1 LLTNFRLKA
10 VLRTK
15 NLKATILDQGW
26 WPFALIVVRDHHP
39 LLRSRIIP
47 TTTKPSRDVL
57 ESCFNTP
64 NSLDGFIIVETR
76 DDVAD

>member
-1 LLTNFRLKA
+1 MVA
-10 VLRTK
+10 
-15 NLKATILDQGW
+15 
-26 WPFALIVVRDHHP
+26 FALIAVRDHHP

-64 NSLDGFIIVETR
+64 KMLDGFIVVEIS
-76 DDVAD
+76 